1 EAENRLLEP
10 QTLSGNQLTVMDWK
24 DAINQAALQLRQL
37 HGSNIAIIASGRM
50 TNEELW
56 LTKKIADLLSVRY
69 IDIVPRFGEGDDI
82 LLCEDRNP
90 NATGAQLILGLD
102 SELGAKLPAIV
113 QGVNSGAIRALLVL
127 GENPITLGIS
137 GEQLTNMP
145 ALVAMDIL
153 WNAAN

>member
-1 EAENRLLEP
+1 
-10 QTLSGNQLTVMDWK
+10 
-24 DAINQAALQLRQL
+24 
-37 HGSNIAIIASGRM
+37 
-50 TNEELW
+50 
-56 LTKKIADLLSVRY
+56 
-69 IDIVPRFGEGDDI
+69 
-82 LLCEDRNP
+82 

-137 GEQLTNMP
+137 GEQLTNLP

-153 WNAAN
+153 SNAANKHATVLLPASGFAEKRGSMRSEERRVGK